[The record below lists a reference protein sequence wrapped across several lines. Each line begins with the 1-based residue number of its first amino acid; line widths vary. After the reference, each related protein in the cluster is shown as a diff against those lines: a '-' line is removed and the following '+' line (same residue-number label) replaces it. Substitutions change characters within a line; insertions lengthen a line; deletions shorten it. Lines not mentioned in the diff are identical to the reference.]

1 MDILT
6 VSFDMY
12 QDPSTVQ
19 TEKIAFLILL
29 IGVFCCAV
37 FVILLNNIRVTAK
50 LDSQFLVDDPAD

>member
-29 IGVFCCAV
+29 IGVFWR
-37 FVILLNNIRVTAK
+37 L
-50 LDSQFLVDDPAD
+50 